1 MEMKDIKKVL
11 IVGAGTMGQQIAFQC
26 AAHGYKVILYDMNEA
41 ALVVAQQRLTTY
53 ADDLIAGGY
62 LEKSIAEK
70 PLLILRPRQ
79 TRRRQPGRQ
88 TCLVNRFLRILP

>member
-41 ALVVAQQRLTTY
+41 ALVVAQQRLTAY
-53 ADDLIAGGY
+53 ANDLIAGGY
-62 LEKSIAEK
+62 LERAVAEK
-70 PLLILRPRQ
+70 AFAQIATTTDEAEAAREADLLS
-79 TRRRQPGRQ
+79 
-88 TCLVNRFLRILP
+88 